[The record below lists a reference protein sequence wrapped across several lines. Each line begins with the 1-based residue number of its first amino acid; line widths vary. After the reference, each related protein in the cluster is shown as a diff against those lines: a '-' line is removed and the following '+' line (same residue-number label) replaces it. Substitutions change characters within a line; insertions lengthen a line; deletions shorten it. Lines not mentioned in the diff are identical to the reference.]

1 MYRTFVLGFLFIFFG
16 CYSKKNIELVN
27 YEKIVSH
34 RNKGLAYLEEENF
47 TEAEKEFK
55 ELTFLAPQDPLGYA
69 NLGLTYLKSDGQI
82 NKSEQWLKK
91 ALELNQKDPEIRI
104 LLILYYELNSQDSLA
119 FNILKESI
127 NYSPNHIKTLYKL
140 TEYYLKRNDINSKQ
154 IAQIYLKKIVEL
166 IPANISAQLK
176 LIEILLNENKISE
189 ATRGLNKISQI
200 FPKLPENSVEMLEN
214 SIRFLNMED
223 LDQAKTY
230 VMIFENLIRP
240 TSFYKSSLI
249 ELKGNVGPVSGSPI
263 LRFTKIEP
271 VKKYKKAKDYALSKN
286 KIGLFSSSISFLF
299 IMSLLL
305 FNGYGFIDQLIT
317 SDILKSLLPFN
328 IHSGFAQSG
337 LFFLILFIL
346 NSIISIPFSYYNT
359 FVIEEKFGFNRTT
372 KSTFF
377 LDILK
382 SFLLSILIGG
392 ALLFLALYLYDNL
405 NDGFWLWLWIGLSF
419 LIIFINMFYAD
430 LIVPIFNKLKPLDDG
445 ELRQK
450 IEKYSK
456 EVGYLLKNIYVIDGS
471 KRSTKANAFF
481 SGLGPRKTI
490 ALYDTLIEK
499 HTEDEL
505 VAVLAHEVGHFKKK
519 HIFSGLIMS
528 IIQIGVMTF
537 FFELCLKLPE
547 ISLALGGSEASF
559 HLGLIGFSIIFSPIS
574 MLSGIL
580 MNYISRKNEFE
591 ADAYA
596 KETFNGEDL
605 SLALKKLSV
614 DSLSNIYPHPLY
626 VFFHYSHPPLIQRL
640 RALN

>member
-1 MYRTFVLGFLFIFFG
+1 MATQLWFFI
-16 CYSKKNIELVN
+16 
-27 YEKIVSH
+27 IVSLVVFNYLFTNILDYVNH
-34 RNKGLAYLEEENF
+34 RN
-47 TEAEKEFK
+47 
-55 ELTFLAPQDPLGYA
+55 
-69 NLGLTYLKSDGQI
+69 
-82 NKSEQWLKK
+82 W
-91 ALELNQKDPEIRI
+91 KDEI
-104 LLILYYELNSQDSLA
+104 
-119 FNILKESI
+119 
-127 NYSPNHIKTLYKL
+127 PN
-140 TEYYLKRNDINSKQ
+140 
-154 IAQIYLKKIVEL
+154 
-166 IPANISAQLK
+166 
-176 LIEILLNENKISE
+176 
-189 ATRGLNKISQI
+189 
-200 FPKLPENSVEMLEN
+200 
-214 SIRFLNMED
+214 
-223 LDQAKTY
+223 
-230 VMIFENLIRP
+230 
-240 TSFYKSSLI
+240 
-249 ELKGNVGPVSGSPI
+249 ELKDFYN
-263 LRFTKIEP
+263 KE
-271 VKKYKKAKDYALSKN
+271 KYKTAKDYALSKN

-299 IMSLLL
+299 IISLLL
-305 FNGYGFIDQLIT
+305 FNGYGFIDQLVS
-317 SDILKSLLPFN
+317 SDILKSFLPFDIN
-328 IHSGFAQSG
+328 SSFAQSG
-337 LFFLILFIL
+337 LFFLILFLL
-346 NSIISIPFSYYNT
+346 NSIISVPFSYYNT
-359 FVIEEKFGFNRTT
+359 FIIEEKFGFNKTT

-377 LDILK
+377 LDLFK
-382 SFLLSILIGG
+382 SSLLSIFIGG
-392 ALLFLALYLYDNL
+392 ALLFLALFLYDNL

-419 LIIFINMFYAD
+419 LMIFVNMFYAD

-450 IEKYSK
+450 IENYSK

>member
-1 MYRTFVLGFLFIFFG
+1 MATQLWFFIIISLVVFNYLFSIILD
-16 CYSKKNIELVN
+16 YVN
-27 YEKIVSH
+27 H
-34 RNKGLAYLEEENF
+34 RN
-47 TEAEKEFK
+47 
-55 ELTFLAPQDPLGYA
+55 
-69 NLGLTYLKSDGQI
+69 
-82 NKSEQWLKK
+82 W
-91 ALELNQKDPEIRI
+91 KDEI
-104 LLILYYELNSQDSLA
+104 
-119 FNILKESI
+119 
-127 NYSPNHIKTLYKL
+127 PN
-140 TEYYLKRNDINSKQ
+140 
-154 IAQIYLKKIVEL
+154 
-166 IPANISAQLK
+166 
-176 LIEILLNENKISE
+176 
-189 ATRGLNKISQI
+189 
-200 FPKLPENSVEMLEN
+200 
-214 SIRFLNMED
+214 
-223 LDQAKTY
+223 
-230 VMIFENLIRP
+230 
-240 TSFYKSSLI
+240 
-249 ELKGNVGPVSGSPI
+249 ELKDFYN
-263 LRFTKIEP
+263 EE
-271 VKKYKKAKDYALSKN
+271 KYKTAKSYALSKN

-299 IMSLLL
+299 IISLLL
-305 FNGYGFIDQLIT
+305 FNGYGFIDQLVS
-317 SDILKSLLPFN
+317 SDILKSFLPFDIN
-328 IHSGFAQSG
+328 SSFAQSG

-359 FVIEEKFGFNRTT
+359 FIIEEKFGFNKTT

-382 SFLLSILIGG
+382 SSLLSIFIGG

-419 LIIFINMFYAD
+419 LMIFINMFYAD
-430 LIVPIFNKLKPLDDG
+430 LIVPIFNKLKPLEDG

-499 HTEDEL
+499 HSEDEL

-574 MLSGIL
+574 ILSGIL

>member
-1 MYRTFVLGFLFIFFG
+1 MATQLWFFI
-16 CYSKKNIELVN
+16 
-27 YEKIVSH
+27 IVSLVVFNYLFSNILDYVNH
-34 RNKGLAYLEEENF
+34 RN
-47 TEAEKEFK
+47 
-55 ELTFLAPQDPLGYA
+55 
-69 NLGLTYLKSDGQI
+69 
-82 NKSEQWLKK
+82 W
-91 ALELNQKDPEIRI
+91 KDEI
-104 LLILYYELNSQDSLA
+104 
-119 FNILKESI
+119 
-127 NYSPNHIKTLYKL
+127 PN
-140 TEYYLKRNDINSKQ
+140 
-154 IAQIYLKKIVEL
+154 
-166 IPANISAQLK
+166 
-176 LIEILLNENKISE
+176 
-189 ATRGLNKISQI
+189 
-200 FPKLPENSVEMLEN
+200 
-214 SIRFLNMED
+214 
-223 LDQAKTY
+223 
-230 VMIFENLIRP
+230 
-240 TSFYKSSLI
+240 
-249 ELKGNVGPVSGSPI
+249 ELKDFYN
-263 LRFTKIEP
+263 EE
-271 VKKYKKAKDYALSKN
+271 KYKIAKNYAISKN
-286 KIGLFSSSISFLF
+286 KIGLFSSSVSFLF
-299 IMSLLL
+299 IISLLI
-305 FNGYGFIDQLIT
+305 FNGYGFIDQLVS
-317 SDILKSLLPFN
+317 SDILKSFLPFDIN
-328 IHSGFAQSG
+328 SSFAQSG

-359 FVIEEKFGFNRTT
+359 FIIEEKFGFNKTT
-372 KSTFF
+372 NSTFF

-382 SFLLSILIGG
+382 SSLLSIFIGG

-419 LIIFINMFYAD
+419 LMIFINMFYAD

-499 HTEDEL
+499 HTDDEL

-559 HLGLIGFSIIFSPIS
+559 HLGLIGFSIVFSPIS

-626 VFFHYSHPPLIQRL
+626 VFFHYSHPPLIERL

>member
-1 MYRTFVLGFLFIFFG
+1 MATQLWFFI
-16 CYSKKNIELVN
+16 
-27 YEKIVSH
+27 IVSLVVFNYLFSNILDYVNH
-34 RNKGLAYLEEENF
+34 RN
-47 TEAEKEFK
+47 
-55 ELTFLAPQDPLGYA
+55 
-69 NLGLTYLKSDGQI
+69 
-82 NKSEQWLKK
+82 W
-91 ALELNQKDPEIRI
+91 KDEI
-104 LLILYYELNSQDSLA
+104 
-119 FNILKESI
+119 
-127 NYSPNHIKTLYKL
+127 PN
-140 TEYYLKRNDINSKQ
+140 
-154 IAQIYLKKIVEL
+154 
-166 IPANISAQLK
+166 
-176 LIEILLNENKISE
+176 
-189 ATRGLNKISQI
+189 
-200 FPKLPENSVEMLEN
+200 
-214 SIRFLNMED
+214 
-223 LDQAKTY
+223 
-230 VMIFENLIRP
+230 
-240 TSFYKSSLI
+240 
-249 ELKGNVGPVSGSPI
+249 ELKDFYN
-263 LRFTKIEP
+263 EE
-271 VKKYKKAKDYALSKN
+271 KYKIAKNYAISKN
-286 KIGLFSSSISFLF
+286 KIGLFSSSVSFLF
-299 IMSLLL
+299 IISLLI
-305 FNGYGFIDQLIT
+305 FNGYGFIDQLVS
-317 SDILKSLLPFN
+317 SDILKSFLPFDIN
-328 IHSGFAQSG
+328 SSFAQSG
-337 LFFLILFIL
+337 LFFLILFLL
-346 NSIISIPFSYYNT
+346 NSIISVPFSYYNT
-359 FVIEEKFGFNRTT
+359 FIIEEKFGFNKTT

-377 LDILK
+377 LDLFK
-382 SFLLSILIGG
+382 SSLLSIFIGG
-392 ALLFLALYLYDNL
+392 ALLFLALFLYDNL

-419 LIIFINMFYAD
+419 LMIFVNMFYAD

-450 IEKYSK
+450 IENYSK

-626 VFFHYSHPPLIQRL
+626 VFFHYSHPPLIERL